1 MSANIKQ
8 LRQIVKEAIS
18 ETYFGLST
26 NFGGLDSPAYNKAG
40 SMQKRKVDRSL
51 KIDFAQLPID
61 EVALTEK
68 LLSIFLSIPN
78 IPQSDDSHSEPS
90 VMENDVAVVIRAH
103 IGGDAGFPVGD
114 FGDRAFNHAA
124 SESAKALIENPE
136 DLEGAASACARA
148 LLSPDTEYDR
158 ASTRM
163 YEEIIAFPRNL
174 K

>member
-1 MSANIKQ
+1 VSANIKQ

-40 SMQKRKVDRSL
+40 SMQKRKVDPE
-51 KIDFAQLPID
+51 LPID